1 MKTNSIFSKLAL
13 IVLVLAATSCS
24 NTSKKTSNATDAET
38 PAATEEQMQH
48 EDHSMQSDLSGS
60 MVKDGPEYTSKY
72 VCPMHCEGSGSDSEG
87 KCPVCGMTYVL
98 NEDYNESAEH
108 DANHNH

>member
-1 MKTNSIFSKLAL
+1 MKTISFFSKLSL
-13 IVLVLAATSCS
+13 FVLVLAATSCG
-24 NTSKKTSNATDAET
+24 NTSKKTTDTET

-48 EDHSMQSDLSGS
+48 EDHSMQSDLSDS

-72 VCPMHCEGSGSDSEG
+72 VCPMHCEGSGSDTEG
-87 KCPVCGMTYVL
+87 KCPVCGMTYVV
-98 NEDYNESAEH
+98 NENYNEAVEP